1 MLIASSCVQITFSPT
16 PYMTDQ
22 RDITYRMRGILVDWL
37 VEVHYKFKLNGP
49 SLWLTVNLLDRYLQR
64 IAIFRDK
71 LQLVGVAALLIA
83 SKFDEVHPP
92 EVAECVHITDNS
104 YTKKEVLN
112 MEYNIFETLDF
123 QVCIPTGY
131 SFITRYLAVAEADE
145 QTRYIALYYAE
156 RNLQEINYL
165 QVLPSFFAAAAVFAA
180 LWKKAED
187 NIGLNA
193 DSVLTAKSVWPA
205 ALEKY
210 SELSGDELLPTA
222 RTLIVNASIEPVT
235 TSQRRLIAAKKKYS
249 QEKYLNISS
258 LALPHIS

>member
-1 MLIASSCVQITFSPT
+1 MA
-16 PYMTDQ
+16 DQ

-64 IAIFRDK
+64 VSIFRDK

-123 QVCIPTGY
+123 QVCVPTGY

-145 QTRYIALYYAE
+145 QTRYLALYYAE
-156 RNLQEINYL
+156 RNLQEVNFL
-165 QVLPSFFAAAAVFAA
+165 QMLPSFFAAAAIFAA
-180 LWKKAED
+180 LWKKAQD
-187 NIGLNA
+187 NRSIFA
-193 DSVLTAKSVWPA
+193 PELTAKGVWPA

-222 RTLIVNASIEPVT
+222 KTLIVNASIEPVT

-258 LALPHIS
+258 LPLPYFPAI